1 MNTKEQG
8 FTGISFPFR
17 IGVKGGVVTSTTSI
31 SNMQHILEAMKQILL
46 TRPRER
52 CMEYH
57 FKCDVDLDIFEP
69 NDVSCRTLIAYQV
82 EEALR
87 ELEDR
92 IRVDSVDVV
101 SEDSA
106 INAVINFTVLKYNTV
121 HLAVI
126 KVGDLNVQ
134 SSDQRNRLHQ

>member
-1 MNTKEQG
+1 MAERG

-17 IGVKGGVVTSTTSI
+17 IGVKGGVVTSTTSV
-31 SNMQHILEAMKQILL
+31 NDVQHIIEAMEQILM
-46 TRPRER
+46 TRPMER

-57 FKCDVDLDIFEP
+57 FKSDIDYDIFEP
-69 NDVSCRTLIAYQV
+69 NDASCRTLIAYQV

-92 IRVDSVDVV
+92 IEVNSVEVESIDSTIV
-101 SEDSA
+101 
-106 INAVINFTVLKYNTV
+106 AVINFTVLKYNTV
-121 HLAVI
+121 HVANI

-134 SSDQRNRLHQ
+134 SSN